1 METLFWILFGGAGV
15 IALTGCT
22 VLAVKLGKNISA
34 KRAAKIARETE
45 LLKQIAER
53 NKAKGLT
60 PTQLKDMA
68 REARREQDRAERAE
82 RKRSK
87 KFAQVKDALVEKGA
101 AFKDNL
107 KEKHAQFKEA
117 QAANKKAYD
126 ARKQIDIDKVKLASE
141 TDSYFRKIIDAK
153 TQEATALREKGVKNL
168 NKEEKA
174 RLAQLEKEIGT
185 YLAVNSSE
193 PPLKEPKAKKVKEV
207 VAANVP
213 TIERDQYTND
223 IMNIK
228 HARYEELLTKGRKKL
243 NVQEKEELNTLHQEI
258 EEFLEKNPTYEF
270 ESGDLT
276 QAPNT
281 PELERRAPARPT
293 RTAQPVLEETQAE
306 TATQEN
312 EVEQA
317 QDHERTVANEIEAED
332 VLAEQ
337 IQQDYDLPPSVVEKV
352 KKGNRAINTLKA
364 LLKKHPELSQEEILQ
379 QEEERIHDKFNGTP
393 TA

>member
-15 IALTGCT
+15 IALTGGT
-22 VLAVKLGKNISA
+22 VLAVRLGKNISA

-53 NKAKGLT
+53 NKEKGLT

-126 ARKQIDIDKVKLASE
+126 ARKQIDIDKVKLTSE
-141 TDSYFRKIIDAK
+141 NDKYFRENIIGAK
-153 TQEATALREKGVKNL
+153 VEEATALREKGLKNL
-168 NKEEKA
+168 TKEEKA
-174 RLAQLEKEIGT
+174 RLAQLEREVGNF
-185 YLAVNSSE
+185 LSVNGSE

-213 TIERDQYTND
+213 TMERDQYTND

-228 HARYEELLTKGRKKL
+228 HTRYEELLTKGRKKL

-258 EEFLEKNPTYEF
+258 EEFLEQNPTYEF

-281 PELERRAPARPT
+281 PEPERRAPARPT

-312 EVEQA
+312 EQA
-317 QDHERTVANEIEAED
+317 QDHEGTVANEIEAED

-364 LLKKHPELSQEEILQ
+364 LLKKHPELSKEEILQ